1 MSKLFTSL
9 VTVQFACNNHEA
21 NSREDYID
29 LLKRQYQE
37 FYNIDLQDYEI
48 TDEQLKAEYDA
59 LGIVNKCNK
68 LPQ

>member
-1 MSKLFTSL
+1 MEMKPKLFTSL

-48 TDEQLKAEYDA
+48 TEIEEIEQ
-59 LGIVNKCNK
+59 
-68 LPQ
+68 